1 MVFRVQPRCC
11 VGGNHR
17 VGCLV
22 AAFAGLA
29 FAVAVDVGGLVVGG
43 FCFRL
48 AGDPL
53 EKFGH
58 DGGAGAEDDGC
69 EFAHAGGIVS
79 IRAREGTRMGGRRDT
94 HFHSPTLMMEYVSS
108 DV

>member
-1 MVFRVQPRCC
+1 MVFRVQPRRC
-11 VGGNHR
+11 VGGSHR

-29 FAVAVDVGGLVVGG
+29 FAVSVGVGGLVVGG
-43 FCFRL
+43 FVFGF

-53 EKFGH
+53 QEFGH

-69 EFAHAGGIVS
+69 EFAHALGLVS
-79 IRAREGTRMGGRRDT
+79 IRAREGPGSVAGEILTSISR
-94 HFHSPTLMMEYVSS
+94 L
-108 DV
+108 